1 MAKIGSPKLR
11 GPRKPVAKG
20 STATFKSLVKHPME
34 TGLRK
39 DKATG
44 EKIPAH
50 FINEVMVEYMGKV
63 VIKSMWTGAVSKNP
77 FFSFPVKAVSTGPVK
92 VTWKDNKGGVFTK
105 EATLKVA

>member
-11 GPRKPVAKG
+11 GPRKAVAKG
-20 STATFKSLVKHPME
+20 ATATFKSLIKHPME

-63 VIKSMWTGAVSKNP
+63 VMKGAWTGAVSKNP
-77 FFSFPVKAVSTGPVK
+77 FFSFGVKANATGPVK

-105 EATLKVA
+105 EAALKVA